1 MNWTLRAEMN
11 PLRNL
16 IVRLEG
22 QVTLIDNASKFGL
35 DGCMRI
41 YDILFFAA
49 VEHNRTGPITD
60 DRVMFNRIAGT
71 EIRTITLDAWTPL
84 P

>member
-1 MNWTLRAEMN
+1 MSWTLRAGMD

-16 IVRLEG
+16 IARLEG
-22 QVTLIDNASKFGL
+22 QLTLIDDAPRFGL

-41 YDILFFAA
+41 YDILFCAA

-60 DRVMFNRIAGT
+60 DRVMFNCIAGT